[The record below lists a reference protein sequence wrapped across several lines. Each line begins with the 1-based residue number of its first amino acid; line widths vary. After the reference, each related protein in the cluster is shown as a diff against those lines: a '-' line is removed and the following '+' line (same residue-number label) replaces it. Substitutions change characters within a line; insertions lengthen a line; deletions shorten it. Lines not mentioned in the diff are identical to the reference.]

1 MSHGTTYRAVR
12 FLFPVRRLAPFG
24 NNSFRPSEAAQQSA
38 EAQQNEYNY
47 QSTPE
52 NYDASMFDDQMPE
65 DIPF

>member
-1 MSHGTTYRAVR
+1 MNELIIPEDNKIVTT
-12 FLFPVRRLAPFG
+12 
-24 NNSFRPSEAAQQSA
+24 NRPSEAAQQSA

>member
-1 MSHGTTYRAVR
+1 MKKAE
-12 FLFPVRRLAPFG
+12 RRRIDAFELWCW
-24 NNSFRPSEAAQQSA
+24 FRPSEAAQQNA